1 MKAFS
6 DQFNGKI
13 PKKVKAVKY
22 NKTKQ
27 FLKDK
32 DGKLDK
38 KGAEVLDPTPM
49 ELPVGFRRPTTDIQ
63 EVIATQLKEAMT
75 QQALNNGQETFEEAN
90 DFSFDDEDTI
100 NSPWEYSADNE
111 ADPWSKFVED
121 STTEE
126 GQVKEAEGDTQKS
139 PEADKEES

>member
-38 KGAEVLDPTPM
+38 KGAEVSLTP
-49 ELPVGFRRPTTDIQ
+49 R
-63 EVIATQLKEAMT
+63 
-75 QQALNNGQETFEEAN
+75 
-90 DFSFDDEDTI
+90 S
-100 NSPWEYSADNE
+100 
-111 ADPWSKFVED
+111 
-121 STTEE
+121 
-126 GQVKEAEGDTQKS
+126 
-139 PEADKEES
+139 